1 MDIWIADGLQPML
14 FLRKPVYYIPVTTI
28 TKSDDGAMLIGR
40 QNQKDVVRIS
50 VAVVFEVTDTARQM
64 IVECPMISVIFS
76 KRAQIL

>member
-1 MDIWIADGLQPML
+1 ML